1 MSLAETPNTHT
12 DMNTSKKHL
21 LRSILTGLYFDGY
34 GANESSILNAKRFDL
49 VGALF
54 VKAQYDGLEVV
65 EA

>member
-1 MSLAETPNTHT
+1 
-12 DMNTSKKHL
+12 MNTSKKHL